1 MNRRDFVL
9 KTATGASLAPLL
21 SFAITN
27 AKHSI
32 DEIELFR
39 YDINTPRHFSWG
51 TWHNRQHVFMR
62 ITSGEHTGWAEVAAD
77 KNNPELDTRAW
88 GRFLQDFKKLPLSDA
103 YVLVKANQIGTGKD
117 GKYQKK
123 QLEFVEMGLLDL
135 LGRVEGK
142 PAIELLGMNDRAPVP
157 GLYCILDDDL
167 EKIAKGIEQCQQQ
180 NLDDYVKFKMFG
192 KPELDLSI
200 VKLARATLGDDSFIL
215 SDANRGYK
223 DWKTI
228 DELADTLNN
237 LREHGLNAIEDPA
250 ELTNAQW
257 IALQD
262 QIGDLALVPD
272 YAMRPAWKGIERAVP
287 GMGRVYNFH
296 PESMGSLHHLAPL
309 AAKVRSFGGKIMIG
323 DASLVGPAC
332 TVWQQIAIG
341 VGAVWVEALEKA
353 EESETY
359 LACVADKATYRDEEG
374 RFAMTPK
381 PGFGLEMDVVALREQ
396 CPESI
401 TI

>member
-9 KTATGASLAPLL
+9 TATTGAIVAPLL
-21 SFAITN
+21 SFGAT
-27 AKHSI
+27 ARKHLI

-88 GRFLQDFKKLPLSDA
+88 GRFLQDFKKLPIDEA
-103 YVLVKANQIGTGKD
+103 YALVKANQVGTGKD
-117 GKYQKK
+117 GKYHKK
-123 QLEFVEMGLLDL
+123 QLEFVEMGLLNL
-135 LGRVEGK
+135 LGRVAGK

-167 EKIAKGIEQCQQQ
+167 EKIAAGIAQCQQQ

-192 KPELDLSI
+192 QPELDLSI
-200 VKLARATLGDDSFIL
+200 AKLAREKLGDDAFIL

-223 DWKTI
+223 DWKSV
-228 DELADTLNN
+228 DELAAVLNK
-237 LREHGLNAIEDPA
+237 LREQGLNAMEDPA
-250 ELTNAQW
+250 ELTNDQW
-257 IALQD
+257 IALQN

-272 YAMRPAWKGIERAVP
+272 YAMRPAWKGLERAVP

-296 PESMGSLHHLAPL
+296 PESMGSLHHLSPL
-309 AAKVRSFGGKIMIG
+309 AAKVRGFEGKIMIG

-332 TVWQQIAIG
+332 SVWQQIAIG

-353 EESETY
+353 EESQEY
-359 LACVADKATYRDEEG
+359 LACVIDKATYRDENG
-374 RFAMTPK
+374 QFAMKPK

-396 CPESI
+396 CPKNI
-401 TI
+401 MI

>member
-1 MNRRDFVL
+1 ML
-9 KTATGASLAPLL
+9 TAAAGATVAPLL
-21 SFAITN
+21 SFVAN
-27 AKHSI
+27 HAKHTI

-39 YDINTPRHFSWG
+39 YDISTPRHFSWG

-62 ITSGEHTGWAEVAAD
+62 ITSGERTGWAEVAAD
-77 KNNPELDTRAW
+77 KNNPELDTRSW
-88 GRFLQDFKKLPLSDA
+88 GRFIQDFKGLTLNEA
-103 YVLVKANQIGTGKD
+103 YALVKAHQVGTGKD
-117 GKYQKK
+117 GKYHKK

-142 PAIELLGMNDRAPVP
+142 PAIELLGMNNREAVP

-167 EKIAKGIEQCQQQ
+167 EKIADGIEQCQQR

-200 VKLARATLGDDSFIL
+200 AKLAREALGDGAYIL

-223 DWKTI
+223 DWQSV
-228 DELADTLNN
+228 DELAEILNQ
-237 LREHGLNAIEDPA
+237 LREQGLNAMEDPA

-272 YAMRPAWKGIERAVP
+272 YAMRPAWKGLERAVP

-296 PESMGSLHHLAPL
+296 PESMGSLHHLGPL
-309 AAKVRSFGGKIMIG
+309 ADKVRGFGGKIMIG

-332 TVWQQIAIG
+332 SVWQQIAVG
-341 VGAVWVEALEKA
+341 VGATWVEALEKA
-353 EESETY
+353 EESDEY
-359 LACVADKATYRDEEG
+359 LACVISKATYRDETG
-374 RFAMTPK
+374 RFAMNPK
-381 PGFGLEMDVVALREQ
+381 PGFGLEMDVARLRER
-396 CPESI
+396 CPNNVMI
-401 TI
+401 

>member
-1 MNRRDFVL
+1 ML
-9 KTATGASLAPLL
+9 KATAGAALPSLLA
-21 SFAITN
+21 FDVTAD
-27 AKHSI
+27 KHSI
-32 DEIELFR
+32 DQIELFR

-77 KNNPELDTRAW
+77 KNNPELDTRTW
-88 GRFLQDFKKLPLSDA
+88 GSFLQDFKKRTLDEA
-103 YVLVKANQIGTGKD
+103 YALVKVNQVGTGKD
-117 GKYQKK
+117 GKYHKK

-135 LGRVEGK
+135 LGRIRGK
-142 PAIELLGMNDRAPVP
+142 PAIELLGMNNRASVP

-167 EKIAKGIEQCQQQ
+167 EKIAEGIKQCQQQ

-200 VKLARATLGDDSFIL
+200 AKLARKGLGKDAFIL

-223 DWKTI
+223 NWQTI
-228 DELADTLNN
+228 DELADILNN
-237 LREHGLNAIEDPA
+237 LRAQGLNAIEDPA

-257 IALQD
+257 IALQN

-272 YAMRPAWKGIERAVP
+272 YAMRPAWRGLERAVP

-309 AAKVRSFGGKIMIG
+309 ADKVRGFGGKIMIG

-332 TVWQQIAIG
+332 SVWQQIAIG

-353 EESETY
+353 EESREY
-359 LACVADKATYRDEEG
+359 LACVVDKATYRDQTG
-374 RFAMTPK
+374 QFAMKPK
-381 PGFGLEMDVVALREQ
+381 PGFGLEMDVVALREH
-396 CPESI
+396 CPKSI